1 MELLNPNYLQLL
13 APILRCN
20 KCCIRGAKAPNK
32 CGGKPLASN
41 NACKR
46 PTSES
51 SLSESAPG
59 PDGPPE
65 LAIACEASC
74 GEGGSS
80 VASI

>member
-1 MELLNPNYLQLL
+1 MLL
-13 APILRCN
+13 CN
-20 KCCIRGAKAPNK
+20 KCCIRGPNAPNK

-41 NACKR
+41 RACKR

-51 SLSESAPG
+51 SLSLSTPG

-65 LAIACEASC
+65 AIAWDASC

-80 VASI
+80 VAEI